1 MRSARDPQS
10 YHLSPKVRCRLGPR
24 PPEDSAGCWQAISRA
39 AARAADAYGAR
50 GAHLIEFWDDAFME
64 DYYKNFGFKPI
75 GMSERKD
82 ADNYFQSKVWND
94 NLLVLID
101 DFGGIIHSH
110 ALVES
115 SLDPEQLIKIGE
127 EHIRRKGL
135 ELIRSTSIV
144 FNSYGM
150 DIGKLVYLL
159 TKPEIVVELEWHF
172 NPEVTIKAAS
182 IPYFPSRNVQQAE

>member
-1 MRSARDPQS
+1 VRSARDPQS
-10 YHLSPKVRCRLGPR
+10 YHLSPRL
-24 PPEDSAGCWQAISRA
+24 
-39 AARAADAYGAR
+39 
-50 GAHLIEFWDDAFME
+50 
-64 DYYKNFGFKPI
+64 
-75 GMSERKD
+75 SERKD
-82 ADNYFQSKVWND
+82 ADSYFQSKAWND

-101 DFGGIIHSH
+101 DFGSIIHSH

-144 FNSYGM
+144 FNSYGI

-159 TKPEIVVELEWHF
+159 TKPEIVVEPEWHF
-172 NPEVTIKAAS
+172 NRSHHQGRVDS
-182 IPYFPSRNVQQAE
+182 LFPSRKALAQEANDGHCLWPGKL

>member
-1 MRSARDPQS
+1 M
-10 YHLSPKVRCRLGPR
+10 
-24 PPEDSAGCWQAISRA
+24 ERA
-39 AARAADAYGAR
+39 APIRSNSGTTPSWKITTLA
-50 GAHLIEFWDDAFME
+50 
-64 DYYKNFGFKPI
+64 FKPI
-75 GMSERKD
+75 GISERKD
-82 ADNYFQSKVWND
+82 ADNYFQSKAWND
-94 NLLVLID
+94 NLLVLIV

-159 TKPEIVVELEWHF
+159 TKPEIVVVPEWHF

-182 IPYFPSRNVQQAE
+182 IPYFRLATSSRLNELLQIRP

>member
-10 YHLSPKVRCRLGPR
+10 YHLSSRLDPR

-50 GAHLIEFWDDAFME
+50 GAHSIEFWDDAFME
-64 DYYKNFGFKPI
+64 
-75 GMSERKD
+75 
-82 ADNYFQSKVWND
+82 
-94 NLLVLID
+94 
-101 DFGGIIHSH
+101 
-110 ALVES
+110 ES

-182 IPYFPSRNVQQAE
+182 IPYFRLATSSRLNELLQIRP